1 MLRRALEN
9 LIGNAVRYGSRAEV
23 EAAIG
28 PRSFRISV
36 EDDGPGIPSDRVDEA
51 MRPFTRLDPARNQNS
66 GQGAGLGLS
75 IVEALL
81 VRHGGR
87 LTLANR
93 PGGGFR
99 AGLWLRAA

>member
-1 MLRRALEN
+1 MAIRTDAPAGAVDADALARLRQPFQR
-9 LIGNAVRYGSRAEV
+9 GSSKAE
-23 EAAIG
+23 G
-28 PRSFRISV
+28 H
-36 EDDGPGIPSDRVDEA
+36 
-51 MRPFTRLDPARNQNS
+51 
-66 GQGAGLGLS
+66 GLGLS